1 MKMGRHIIVESDEL
15 YHYGIKGMKW
25 KDHVYATVEK
35 AGNAVKTSAKK
46 AAGAASAFAKKFGK
60 KAKSAGVTAYER
72 IRKKQHEAN
81 VKSGYKLK
89 PKTEAAKDTNKKR
102 ARSKPAYASKADA
115 LATQEARRKSEM
127 RRSADWH
134 NNKNINKHVNKT
146 DYKAVRVDEERVRKS
161 ENASYSAQRQKAEKQ
176 AARNRVVSSAHGSN
190 PQHNMGRY
198 SETNTGQSVKNI
210 TDMAYQYA
218 RPALNESNLSAS
230 QKARVYGLA
239 KNMARESVEARKKT
253 RRK

>member
-1 MKMGRHIIVESDEL
+1 MNDHRHIIVEGDEL

-89 PKTEAAKDTNKKR
+89 PKTDTAKTIKTAKGKKR
-102 ARSKPAYASKADA
+102 TNITKADA

-146 DYKAVRVDEERVRKS
+146 DYKAVRADEERVRKS
-161 ENASYSAQRQKAEKQ
+161 ENAAYSAQRQKAEKQ